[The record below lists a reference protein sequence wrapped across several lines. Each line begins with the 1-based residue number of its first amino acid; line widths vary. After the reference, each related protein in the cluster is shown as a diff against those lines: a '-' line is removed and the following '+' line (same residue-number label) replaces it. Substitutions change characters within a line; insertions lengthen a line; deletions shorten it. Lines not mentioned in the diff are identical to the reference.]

1 MNIEANKTIGRCLQ
15 RLRIDAGITQAQLAE
30 ELHKP
35 QSYVSK
41 IEIGERSLQ
50 VYELFDYSQALG
62 LSPEEAINRLETALS
77 GWSGSN
83 SRQRS

>member
-15 RLRIDAGITQAQLAE
+15 RLRIDAGITQAQLAK

-41 IEIGERSLQ
+41 IEMGERSLQ
-50 VYELFDYSQALG
+50 VYELFDYSQALD
-62 LSPEEAINRLETALS
+62 LSSQTVISALEIALS
-77 GWSGSN
+77 S
-83 SRQRS
+83 

>member
-15 RLRIDAGITQAQLAE
+15 RLRIDAGTTQSQLAN

-41 IEIGERSLQ
+41 IEMGERSLQ
-50 VYELFDYSQALG
+50 VYELFDYSQALN
-62 LSPEEAINRLETALS
+62 LSPQELVNALEIALS
-77 GWSGSN
+77 S
-83 SRQRS
+83 

>member
-15 RLRIDAGITQAQLAE
+15 RLRIDAGITQAQLAK

-41 IEIGERSLQ
+41 IEMGERSLQ
-50 VYELFDYSQALG
+50 VYELFDYSQALD
-62 LSPEEAINRLETALS
+62 LSPQKVISALEIALS
-77 GWSGSN
+77 S
-83 SRQRS
+83 

>member
-15 RLRIDAGITQAQLAE
+15 RLRIDAGTTQSQLAN

-41 IEIGERSLQ
+41 SKWENEAYR
-50 VYELFDYSQALG
+50 YTNYSITPKPSIFPLR
-62 LSPEEAINRLETALS
+62 N
-77 GWSGSN
+77 
-83 SRQRS
+83 